1 MTNNAVTKEMLKNP
15 ALLSALQGKLD
26 SMAGTTS
33 GYIEVSYNQIFALG
47 KGMNNLSTTS
57 MFTIYLQ
64 ITFQSLPPAVKRRI
78 KSLKKLQLETTKI
91 EAKFYEEVSLT
102 LYTLWRNSLLL
113 ITTELLSIRV
123 L

>member
-47 KGMNNLSTTS
+47 KGMKFNLSTTS

-102 LYTLWRNSLLL
+102 L
-113 ITTELLSIRV
+113 
-123 L
+123 

>member
-1 MTNNAVTKEMLKNP
+1 
-15 ALLSALQGKLD
+15 
-26 SMAGTTS
+26 
-33 GYIEVSYNQIFALG
+33 
-47 KGMNNLSTTS
+47 

-102 LYTLWRNSLLL
+102 L
-113 ITTELLSIRV
+113 
-123 L
+123 